1 MPKLQSTPR
10 GLLKRPRTVF
20 KPVFSVTRRD
30 SSGKKVS
37 TVNLNTG
44 VKRITV
50 DLDPQFIWTPQFSKE
65 KGGVGTR
72 VWLRRT
78 LLPTPPFSLICIGT
92 GRSVHIYIKLLAA
105 LCAHKGHKFLYH
117 LPCSSM

>member
-20 KPVFSVTRRD
+20 KPVFSVTRD
-30 SSGKKVS
+30 SCGKKVS
-37 TVNLNTG
+37 TVYLNTG

-50 DLDPQFIWTPQFSKE
+50 DLDPQFSKE

-78 LLPTPPFSLICIGT
+78 LLPTPPFSLIFIGT

-105 LCAHKGHKFLYH
+105 LCAHKGHTFLYH